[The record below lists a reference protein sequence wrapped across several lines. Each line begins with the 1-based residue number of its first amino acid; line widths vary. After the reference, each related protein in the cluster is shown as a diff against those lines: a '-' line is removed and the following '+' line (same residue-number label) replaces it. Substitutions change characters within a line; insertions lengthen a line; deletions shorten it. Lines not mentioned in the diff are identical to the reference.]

1 MSTTLSLLVKFVTE
15 NIISSSNEE
24 DMINIANDIYS
35 VIKEAVGSH
44 RDTFIID
51 EDDEVS
57 LIHDTACLLVYHDMA
72 IENAVTKLIKED
84 YTLTRKEIKQFDIY
98 FACPTGVRRD
108 NLIVGEYGSKF
119 GACLTRDTF
128 NMKTLNRMAYYFLDN
143 GAFSDY
149 KLNKPFNAKKFV
161 NRLIQITEKVASGE
175 FNKEPRFVVIPDI
188 VMGGMDSL
196 SYSLQWLEYLK
207 RFFPQFKY
215 FLAVQDGMESSA
227 VEAIA
232 QSGDID
238 GIFLGGSKEFKYRE
252 SAHYASMANF
262 YGLGA
267 HAGGIGNRRSI
278 LSMKLS
284 KWHSVDSGVAMLNS
298 SVLHQVLA
306 MKPENEL
313 LWSV

>member
-1 MSTTLSLLVKFVTE
+1 MLKTISLLVKFIRE
-15 NIISSSNEE
+15 SIASSHDEE
-24 DMINIANDIYS
+24 EIVSMATDIYKG
-35 VIKEAVGSH
+35 IKEAVSSY
-44 RDTFIID
+44 RNTFIIS
-51 EDDEVS
+51 ESDEVS
-57 LIHDTACLLVYHDMA
+57 LIKDTACLLVYHDMIIEDA
-72 IENAVTKLIKED
+72 IAKLINED
-84 YTLTRKEIKQFDIY
+84 YTLTRKEIEKFDIY

-108 NLIVGEYGSKF
+108 KLIVGEHGNKF

-128 NMKTLNRMAYYFLDN
+128 NKKTLNNMAYYFLDN
-143 GAFSDY
+143 GAFSDF
-149 KLNKPFNAKKFV
+149 KLKKKFNAIKFV
-161 NRLIQITEKVASGE
+161 NRLIQITEKVANGE

-196 SYSLQWLEYLK
+196 GYSMQWLEYLK

-215 FLAVQDGMESSA
+215 YLAIQDGMQASA

-232 QSGDID
+232 LSGDID

-252 SAHYASMANF
+252 GAHYASMANF

-278 LSMKLS
+278 LAMKLA
-284 KWHSVDSGVAMLNS
+284 KWRSVDSGVAMLNP

-313 LWSV
+313 LWSA